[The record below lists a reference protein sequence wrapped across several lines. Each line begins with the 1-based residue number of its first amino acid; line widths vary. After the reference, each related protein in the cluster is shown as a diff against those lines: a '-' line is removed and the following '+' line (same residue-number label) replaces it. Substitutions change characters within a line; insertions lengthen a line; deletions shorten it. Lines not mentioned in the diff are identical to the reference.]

1 MEIAKA
7 QAEELASTE
16 PEASWVRKYPA
27 PSASVRSPLSDRMP
41 EFVKAQNLPPSGNA
55 DQLPFESL
63 SGGTVNPYGE
73 IDKSLNLNRE
83 NWVAGSEWKP
93 KIKQE
98 PGYPSALVSSEM
110 QNEEIRKADFF
121 NSPTSG
127 SLVQRLFEVQHQQ
140 NSRMQELIQ
149 RQQESTL
156 ALKLPQPVVPTFSGY
171 PINYWPFKR
180 AFENLMEKKTPR
192 QSTQLY

>member
-1 MEIAKA
+1 
-7 QAEELASTE
+7 
-16 PEASWVRKYPA
+16 
-27 PSASVRSPLSDRMP
+27 MP
-41 EFVKAQNLPPSGNA
+41 EIVEAQNLPPLGNA

-63 SGGTVNPYGE
+63 SEGAVSPYGE
-73 IDKSLNLNRE
+73 RDKSLNLNRE

-127 SLVQRLFEVQHQQ
+127 SLVQRLFEVQNQQ

-149 RQQESTL
+149 RQQENTL
-156 ALKLPQPVVPTFSGY
+156 ALKLPQPVVPTFLWISY
-171 PINYWPFKR
+171 K
-180 AFENLMEKKTPR
+180 L
-192 QSTQLY
+192 

>member
-1 MEIAKA
+1 METAKA
-7 QAEELASTE
+7 QADELASTE
-16 PEASWVRKYPA
+16 PEARWVGKYPA
-27 PSASVRSPLSDRMP
+27 PSASVMSPLSDRMT
-41 EFVKAQNLPPSGNA
+41 EFVEAQNLPPSGNA

-63 SGGTVNPYGE
+63 SEGTVNPYGE

-121 NSPTSG
+121 TSHTFG
-127 SLVQRLFEVQHQQ
+127 SLV
-140 NSRMQELIQ
+140 
-149 RQQESTL
+149 
-156 ALKLPQPVVPTFSGY
+156 K
-171 PINYWPFKR
+171 
-180 AFENLMEKKTPR
+180 
-192 QSTQLY
+192 

>member
-1 MEIAKA
+1 METAKA

-16 PEASWVRKYPA
+16 PEASWVGKYPA
-27 PSASVRSPLSDRMP
+27 PSASVRSPLSNRMP
-41 EFVKAQNLPPSGNA
+41 GFVEAQNLPPSANA

-63 SGGTVNPYGE
+63 SEGTVKPYGE

-127 SLVQRLFEVQHQQ
+127 SLVQRLFEVQH
-140 NSRMQELIQ
+140 
-149 RQQESTL
+149 
-156 ALKLPQPVVPTFSGY
+156 
-171 PINYWPFKR
+171 
-180 AFENLMEKKTPR
+180 
-192 QSTQLY
+192 